1 MHLPEIDKF
10 AHLESPL
17 HSWDPR
23 VKIISIL
30 FLILSIVLV
39 NNLFA
44 AGLGLMLAVILVL
57 VSRIP
62 FGFVF
67 LHLRWVILF
76 VLLFFI
82 IMPLTV
88 SGDEIAR
95 FYFLSISEPGLKM
108 ASLIGLRAL
117 SAVLLIFPMIGT
129 RRFSSTTSA
138 LQRLKVPN
146 KLVQIIV
153 FTYRYIFVVLDELG
167 RMFMAAR
174 ARGFRS
180 GTNLRTLK
188 TVGFFIGMLFVRSYE
203 RTEHI
208 HRAMVSRGYDGT
220 LRVLDEFVLV
230 KKDFLKAALV
240 IAAASGLY
248 FVGWAL

>member
-10 AHLESPL
+10 AHLKSPL

-30 FLILSIVLV
+30 CLILSIVLV
-39 NNLFA
+39 NNLFVA
-44 AGLGLMLAVILVL
+44 ALGLMLAVILVFL
-57 VSRIP
+57 SRIP
-62 FGFVF
+62 FHFVF

-76 VLLFFI
+76 VVLFII

-88 SGDEIAR
+88 SGNEIAR
-95 FYFLSISEPGLKM
+95 FHFLSISER
-108 ASLIGLRAL
+108 GLRMAFLIAL
-117 SAVLLIFPMIGT
+117 RAVSAVILIFPMIGT
-129 RRFSSTTSA
+129 MRFSSTTTA
-138 LQRLKVPN
+138 LQRLKLPN
-146 KLVQIIV
+146 KLVQMII

-174 ARGFRS
+174 ARGFKS
-180 GTNLRTLK
+180 GTNFRTLK
-188 TVGFFIGMLFVRSYE
+188 TVGNLIGMLFVRSYE

-220 LRVLDEFVLV
+220 LRILDEFVLV

-240 IAAASGLY
+240 IAAAAGLS
-248 FVGWAL
+248 FAGWVL

>member
-10 AHLESPL
+10 AHLKSPL

-30 FLILSIVLV
+30 CLILSIVLV
-39 NNLFA
+39 NNLFVA
-44 AGLGLMLAVILVL
+44 ALGLMLAVILVFL
-57 VSRIP
+57 SRIP
-62 FGFVF
+62 FRFVF

-76 VLLFFI
+76 VALFLI

-88 SGDEIAR
+88 SGNEIAR
-95 FYFLSISEPGLKM
+95 FHFLSISER
-108 ASLIGLRAL
+108 GLRMAFLIAL
-117 SAVLLIFPMIGT
+117 RAVGAVLLIFPMIGT
-129 RRFSSTTSA
+129 MRFNLTTTA
-138 LQRLKVPN
+138 LQRLKLPN
-146 KLVQIIV
+146 KLVQMII

-174 ARGFRS
+174 ARGFKS
-180 GTNLRTLK
+180 GTNFRTLK
-188 TVGFFIGMLFVRSYE
+188 TVGNLIGMLFVRSYE

-220 LRVLDEFVLV
+220 LRILDEFVLV
-230 KKDFLKAALV
+230 KKDFLKAV
-240 IAAASGLY
+240 FVVAAAGGLY
-248 FVGWAL
+248 LAGWAL

>member
-1 MHLPEIDKF
+1 MHLPEIDKY
-10 AHLESPL
+10 AHLDSPL

-23 VKIISIL
+23 VKIVSL
-30 FLILSIVLV
+30 FCLILSMVLAS
-39 NNLFA
+39 NLLV
-44 AGLGLMLAVILVL
+44 AGLGLMLAVALVFL
-57 VSRIP
+57 SRIP

-67 LHLRWVILF
+67 LHLRWVMLF

-88 SGDEIAR
+88 SGEEIAR
-95 FYFLSISEPGLKM
+95 FHFLSISRRGLEL
-108 ASLIGLRAL
+108 ASLIGLRAF
-117 SAVLLIFPMIGT
+117 SAVLLVFPMIGT
-129 RRFSSTTSA
+129 MKFSSTTAA
-138 LQRLKVPN
+138 LQRLKLPN
-146 KLVQIIV
+146 KLVQMII
-153 FTYRYIFVVLDELG
+153 FTYRYIFVALDEMG

-180 GTNLRTLK
+180 GTNLHTLK
-188 TVGFFIGMLFVRSYE
+188 TVGNLIGMLFVRSYE

-220 LRVLDEFVLV
+220 LRVLDEFALA

-240 IAAASGLY
+240 VALALGLY
-248 FVGWAL
+248 FAGWTL

>member
-10 AHLESPL
+10 AHLKSPL

-23 VKIISIL
+23 VKIVSIL
-30 FLILSIVLV
+30 CLILSIVLLK
-39 NNLFA
+39 NLFV

-57 VSRIP
+57 LSRIP
-62 FGFVF
+62 FRFVF
-67 LHLRWVILF
+67 LHLRWVVLF
-76 VLLFFI
+76 VLLFLI

-95 FYFLSISEPGLKM
+95 FHFLSISERGLKM
-108 ASLIGLRAL
+108 ACLIALRAV
-117 SAVLLIFPMIGT
+117 SAVLLIFPMMGT
-129 RRFSSTTSA
+129 MRFSSTATA

-146 KLVQIIV
+146 KLVQMII

-167 RMFMAAR
+167 RMFTAAR

-188 TVGFFIGMLFVRSYE
+188 TVGNLIGMLFVRSYE

-220 LRVLDEFVLV
+220 LRVLDEFALV
-230 KKDFLKAALV
+230 KKDFLKAAFV
-240 IAAASGLY
+240 IAAAVGVY
-248 FVGWAL
+248 FAGWAL

>member
-10 AHLESPL
+10 AHLKSPL

-30 FLILSIVLV
+30 CLILSIVLV
-39 NNLFA
+39 NNLFVA
-44 AGLGLMLAVILVL
+44 ALGLMLAVILVFL
-57 VSRIP
+57 SRIP
-62 FGFVF
+62 FRFVF

-76 VLLFFI
+76 VALFLI

-88 SGDEIAR
+88 SGNEIAR
-95 FYFLSISEPGLKM
+95 FHFLSISER
-108 ASLIGLRAL
+108 GLRMAFLIAL
-117 SAVLLIFPMIGT
+117 RAVGAVLLIFPMIGT
-129 RRFSSTTSA
+129 MRFNLTTTA
-138 LQRLKVPN
+138 LQRLKLPN
-146 KLVQIIV
+146 KLVQMII

-174 ARGFRS
+174 ARGFKS
-180 GTNLRTLK
+180 GTNFRTLK
-188 TVGFFIGMLFVRSYE
+188 TVGNLIGMLFVRSYE

-220 LRVLDEFVLV
+220 LRILDEFVLV
-230 KKDFLKAALV
+230 KKDFLKAVLV
-240 IAAASGLY
+240 IAAAGGLS
-248 FVGWAL
+248 FAGWAL